1 MTSSRCGLNLT
12 QDVTC
17 LGALD
22 PSGVLSELLGC
33 LSTFHMPLWKQ
44 EPGLC
49 LGQTGEESKSSGGKI
64 ISEALRLIKPS
75 LDWS

>member
-1 MTSSRCGLNLT
+1 MTSGRCGLNLT
-12 QDVTC
+12 QDVTR

-22 PSGVLSELLGC
+22 PSGVSGELLGC

-49 LGQTGEESKSSGGKI
+49 LGQTGKASQSPGGKI
-64 ISEALRLIKPS
+64 LPEALTFN
-75 LDWS
+75 